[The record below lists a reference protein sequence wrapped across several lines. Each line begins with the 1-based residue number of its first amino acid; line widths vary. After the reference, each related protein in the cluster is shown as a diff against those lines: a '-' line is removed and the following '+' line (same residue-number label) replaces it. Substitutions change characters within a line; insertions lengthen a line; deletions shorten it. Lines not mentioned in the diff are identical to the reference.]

1 MENNSCILAVR
12 IPWTAKK
19 AKRYDTRRWLPPR
32 LEGVQYATGE
42 EWRAITNSY
51 WKEEAVG
58 PKQKWQSVVD
68 VSHDKNE
75 PQCCKEQYYIGTWI
89 GRPMNQGKLNVV
101 KQEMARVNINILRIS
116 ELTWT
121 GMGKFNSEYH
131 YIYYCAQ
138 ESHRKKWSSLHSQQ
152 SPKCSMWVQSLK
164 WQNDLSVSKTNHSI
178 SQ

>member
-1 MENNSCILAVR
+1 MENNSYILAVR
-12 IPWTAKK
+12 TPWTAKK

-51 WKEEAVG
+51 WKEKAVG

-89 GRPMNQGKLNVV
+89 VRPMNQGKLNVV
-101 KQEMARVNINILRIS
+101 KQEMSRVNINILRTS
-116 ELTWT
+116 ELAGPKVVSCLNWLFTVSYRS
-121 GMGKFNSEYH
+121 NSSFY
-131 YIYYCAQ
+131 
-138 ESHRKKWSSLHSQQ
+138 SSPL
-152 SPKCSMWVQSLK
+152 LTTAL
-164 WQNDLSVSKTNHSI
+164 D
-178 SQ
+178 